1 MAYSLTRSA
10 GSLSVIAS
18 ALILSTNV
26 KAADNKIT
34 NIKVDGDIVRFSTSQ
49 AKVHTLPNCVAANNA
64 QQWTLSLTS
73 AAGKASYTL
82 LVAAMTDNR
91 SVVVTSANDCADS
104 TGYERAQS
112 IEVGNASQQSGAGS
126 SKLMTLYQGDGVT
139 KVGTIYSIV
148 NQHQNTGFHLL
159 RNEGD
164 KWLDYVSPYHN
175 MQAVWVYYTNTDC
188 TGDVAFDEV
197 GRGKLNYNENFNNGH
212 FFSVTT
218 ARSARYVK
226 SYHNTTDSQCHSM
239 SEQWKKTIVYQP
251 DRVDRIC
258 GVAPCQIRTQ

>member
-1 MAYSLTRSA
+1 MAYSLTFSA

-34 NIKVDGDIVRFSTSQ
+34 NIKVDGDTVLFSTSQ
-49 AKVHTLPNCVAANNA
+49 AKVHTLPNCVATGNA

-112 IEVGNASQQSGAGS
+112 IEVGNASQQSGTGS

-139 KVGTIYSIV
+139 KVGTIYSI
-148 NQHQNTGFHLL
+148 TGIGDRTSFQLL

-164 KWLDYVSPYHN
+164 KWLDSVGPHYN
-175 MQAVWVYYTNTDC
+175 TGFAVIYYKNSDC
-188 TGDVAFDEV
+188 TGDIGIDDIDTS
-197 GRGKLNYNENFNNGH
+197 KYYQNENFNNGN
-212 FFSVTT
+212 FFTINGGSVWV
-218 ARSARYVK
+218 R
-226 SYHNTTDSQCHSM
+226 SYHNSRGDGCFPTSGH
-239 SEQWKKTIVYQP
+239 KNKTIVNP
-251 DRVDRIC
+251 NAVHPVC